1 MKKHRILE
9 ELVSGLVGATAG
21 AVIMYLSL
29 ADHSPY
35 GIKTSLPKSFYAET
49 AVKLGNLHP
58 AILNAYLGGYAT
70 EDTVKQ
76 VLNGRLSNTEPI
88 NSTTR

>member
-35 GIKTSLPKSFYAET
+35 GIKTSLPKTFYQT
-49 AVKLGNLHP
+49 
-58 AILNAYLGGYAT
+58 
-70 EDTVKQ
+70 
-76 VLNGRLSNTEPI
+76 
-88 NSTTR
+88 